1 MLKGK
6 ESVPGTTA
14 VDQMG
19 RSLER
24 GSDNV
29 KMLVIFLRLTAQR
42 RGTRN
47 TQRTSDKTFCFDYW
61 TIAFLWVIAM
71 LILVK
76 TQSRGSGSHDGWV
89 DKKPQP

>member
-1 MLKGK
+1 MNEVISMLKGK

-29 KMLVIFLRLTAQR
+29 KMLEIFLRLTAQR
-42 RGTRN
+42 PGTRN
-47 TQRTSDKTFCFDYW
+47 T
-61 TIAFLWVIAM
+61 
-71 LILVK
+71 
-76 TQSRGSGSHDGWV
+76 
-89 DKKPQP
+89 